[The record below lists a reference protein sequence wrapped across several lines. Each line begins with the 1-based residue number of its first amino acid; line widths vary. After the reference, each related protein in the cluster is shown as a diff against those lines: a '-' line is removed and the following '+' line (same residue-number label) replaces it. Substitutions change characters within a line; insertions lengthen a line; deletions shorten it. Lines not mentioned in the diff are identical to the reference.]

1 MFLVETGSA
10 ANRSITVTYLP
21 LNVKKNKYNVIIR
34 KPRLHK
40 THNFFFLFGIK
51 RRNKKVLL
59 TQGLYWYRI
68 CSEAQGKASQ
78 K

>member
-40 THNFFFLFGIK
+40 THNFFLSFWYKTQKQKSAIDSRL
-51 RRNKKVLL
+51 VLV
-59 TQGLYWYRI
+59 
-68 CSEAQGKASQ
+68 
-78 K
+78 